1 MQLDTDEILIKNI
14 LNGDTDSFSNLVLK
28 YKDRIFVFLLK
39 MTLSKEDSEE
49 LLQEVFITVYK
60 NLYRYN
66 SNWKFSTWLYKIAAN
81 SFKNYYKKKKRLSR
95 LETVQDFDDISAML
109 HSIDDCPEVVF
120 ERKEDYLSV
129 VMLINSLKADQRIA
143 LVLKYIKGFT
153 FKEIG
158 EILNIS
164 PEAAKMKVQR
174 AKESICKQYGKHRKG
189 GYSYE
194 VQL

>member
-1 MQLDTDEILIKNI
+1 MDTDEILISNI
-14 LNGDTDSFSNLVLK
+14 LNGDTDSFSNLVLR
-28 YKDRIFVFLLK
+28 YKDRIFAFLLK
-39 MTLSKEDSEE
+39 MTFSKDDAEE
-49 LLQEVFITVYK
+49 LLQEVFINVYK

-66 SNWKFSTWLYKIAAN
+66 SNWKFSTWIYKIAAN
-81 SFKNYYKKKKRLSR
+81 SFKNYYKKKKRLSQ
-95 LETVQDFDDISAML
+95 LETIHDFNDISNML
-109 HSIDDCPEVVF
+109 QSVEDCPEVVF

-129 VMLINSLKADQRIA
+129 VRIINSLKADQRIA
-143 LVLKYIKGFT
+143 LVLKYIKGFS

-189 GYSYE
+189 GFSYE
-194 VQL
+194 MQL

>member
-1 MQLDTDEILIKNI
+1 MDTDEILISNI
-14 LNGDTDSFSNLVLK
+14 LNGDTDSFSNLVLR
-28 YKDRIFVFLLK
+28 YKDRIFAFLLK
-39 MTLSKEDSEE
+39 MTFSKDDAEE
-49 LLQEVFITVYK
+49 LLQEVFINVYK

-66 SNWKFSTWLYKIAAN
+66 SNWKFSTWIYKIAAN
-81 SFKNYYKKKKRLSR
+81 SFKNYYKKKKRLSQ
-95 LETVQDFDDISAML
+95 LETIHDINDISTML
-109 HSIDDCPEVVF
+109 KSVEDCPEVVF

-129 VMLINSLKADQRIA
+129 VRIINSLKADQRIA
-143 LVLKYIKGFT
+143 LVLKYIKGFS

-189 GYSYE
+189 GFSYE
-194 VQL
+194 MQL